1 MVQAKQRPTIPRHLN
16 KCESVTSKIRGDNGL
31 TVGIKFYTTYIEPV
45 VLTVVD
51 QAWNLVAPVYVGR
64 NISHGVDAV
73 LVL

>member
-1 MVQAKQRPTIPRHLN
+1 M
-16 KCESVTSKIRGDNGL
+16 GL
-31 TVGIKFYTTYIEPV
+31 TVGKKLYTTYIQPT

-73 LVL
+73 LVLQSEQSKGRKHVADR